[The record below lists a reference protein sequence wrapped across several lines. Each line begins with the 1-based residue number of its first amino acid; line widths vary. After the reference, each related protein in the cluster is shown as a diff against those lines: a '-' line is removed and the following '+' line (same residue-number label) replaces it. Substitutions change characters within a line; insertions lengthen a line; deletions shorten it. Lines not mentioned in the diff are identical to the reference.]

1 MLYYTDASERRHAKI
16 CGSFQST
23 ISFARPANATAYV
36 ANDVIG
42 VADAVTPANAGS
54 AIHHMIGCGPSNAV
68 MTLRSAQLFHD
79 VTAIPATQTTVK
91 LWLFNA
97 SPTAI
102 LDNAATQLIP
112 VADKLKFCCYV
123 DLTTVE
129 DLGDVLMNP
138 AYNINKDV
146 KLSTTGSLYVIIQ
159 TVGAFTPASG
169 AIFRLQL
176 NLKPLE

>member
-1 MLYYTDASERRHAKI
+1 MLYYTDANLKRHAKI

-23 ISFARPANATAYV
+23 ITFARPSNTSAYI

-42 VADAVTPANAGS
+42 IADTVTPANAGS
-54 AIHHMIGCGPSNAV
+54 AIHHMLGCGPANAV

-79 VTAIPATQTTVK
+79 VTAIPATQTTAR
-91 LWLFNA
+91 LWMFSS

-102 LDNAATQLIP
+102 LDNAPTQLVP
-112 VADKLKFCCYV
+112 AADKLKFCCYS
-123 DLTTVE
+123 DLTTAE

-146 KLSTTGSLYVIIQ
+146 KLSSTGSLYVIIQ

-169 AIFRLQL
+169 AVFRLQL